1 MAGNKRMLGI
11 FIIDIL
17 SSYAAFRCLL
27 WVGLEPHP
35 GIL

>member
-1 MAGNKRMLGI
+1 MDKMRMESKDLTAGNIEKM
-11 FIIDIL
+11 
-17 SSYAAFRCLL
+17 AFRYLL